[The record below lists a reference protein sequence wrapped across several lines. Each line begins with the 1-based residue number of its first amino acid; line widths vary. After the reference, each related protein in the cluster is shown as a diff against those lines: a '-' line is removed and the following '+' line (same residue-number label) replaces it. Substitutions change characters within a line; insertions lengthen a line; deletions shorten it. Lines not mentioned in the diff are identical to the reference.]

1 MHLEAAGRKW
11 TCTVLAVLGNIR
23 VIRTCFFCCSISAF
37 FHTDAPNFAAVHLL
51 YTLTLQMTRWAD
63 YVGATTDVLQLCL
76 DRLSKADL
84 SLLQVSDVN
93 CILDLPEAVRSL
105 PSFGK
110 VTGTCLRW
118 LSFSFS
124 EPAVRTDELLSRF
137 TCLSLAAVKLFAQ
150 KASASESRVQLLAS
164 WFVADGKKGG
174 ADDPELL
181 CHLLVSDLNC
191 WLSANTCD
199 EVLLGICSK
208 WLLHQYHDEHK
219 VIVVDVCLQ
228 SFKGLELPAVK
239 VWAGLDDLAV
249 YNENNVAVLLTL
261 WCDGKTF
268 AEVEKRELSSLLRL
282 KQLSCSFLTFQLPK
296 LGWFSALDMSPSL
309 LSLSLMVDK
318 GLEDL
323 GEDFPAAW
331 VAPARRGGL
340 IDDANERCMIKHGFS
355 KSRTMGLVFKATVS
369 GNVSN
374 IYSPISYYGG
384 FY

>member
-1 MHLEAAGRKW
+1 M
-11 TCTVLAVLGNIR
+11 
-23 VIRTCFFCCSISAF
+23 
-37 FHTDAPNFAAVHLL
+37 
-51 YTLTLQMTRWAD
+51 
-63 YVGATTDVLQLCL
+63 
-76 DRLSKADL
+76 
-84 SLLQVSDVN
+84 
-93 CILDLPEAVRSL
+93 
-105 PSFGK
+105 
-110 VTGTCLRW
+110 
-118 LSFSFS
+118 
-124 EPAVRTDELLSRF
+124 
-137 TCLSLAAVKLFAQ
+137 
-150 KASASESRVQLLAS
+150 QLLAS